1 MNISGIIKKI
11 KTTVDNHNLDEEG
24 KYARWLWQNE
34 RGTRDLG
41 LDEYGC
47 ADAANILYTIGE
59 FPSEPEKRAKW
70 IETLQSFQDPETG
83 LFKDVEN
90 IHHPFHT
97 TAQCAGALEL
107 FDAKVKYPLTAMFKY
122 KDKEELYK
130 FLDDL
135 NWAGSP
141 AMQSHQGAG
150 LFAAMVL
157 TKSVS
162 YEWVCDYIDWLWDN
176 VDPVTGLWRKGCI
189 DDEKLSVHYH
199 IVGSFH
205 YLFCCEHY
213 HRPIRYPERVI
224 DTCIELYREKRL
236 GDKGV
241 DSDFFGRYIRYIE
254 MDWTYMLNRASRQT
268 AHRFNEVKE
277 CLREFSKGYIEF
289 LSGIDEKTDDGFND
303 LHRLFGTVC
312 ALAELQQ
319 ALPGELE
326 TEKPLKL
333 VLDRRPF
340 I

>member
-1 MNISGIIKKI
+1 MNITEIINKI
-11 KTTVDNHNLDEEG
+11 KATVDNHNLGEEG

-59 FPSEPEKRAKW
+59 FISEPEKRAKW
-70 IETLQSFQDPETG
+70 IETLQHFQDPETG
-83 LFKDVEN
+83 LFYDVEKV
-90 IHHPFHT
+90 HHPFHT
-97 TAQCAGALEL
+97 TSQCIGALEL
-107 FDAKVKYPLTAMFKY
+107 FDAAPKYSVTAMLKY
-122 KDKEELYK
+122 RDKDELIK
-130 FLDDL
+130 FLEGL
-135 NWAGSP
+135 KWAESP

-150 LFAAMVL
+150 LFPAMVL
-157 TKSVS
+157 TKSVP
-162 YEWVCDYIDWLWDN
+162 YEWKCIYLDWLWEN
-176 VDPVTGLWRKGCI
+176 TDPVTGLWRKGCL
-189 DDEKLSVHYH
+189 DNKSPWMHYH

-205 YLFCCEHY
+205 YLFICECEH
-213 HRPIRYPERVI
+213 RPMRYPERII
-224 DTCIELYREKRL
+224 DTCIELYKEKRL
-236 GDKGV
+236 GDQGL
-241 DSDFFGRYIRYIE
+241 DNDTFGQHIRYME
-254 MDWTYMLNRASRQT
+254 MDWVYMLNRASRQT
-268 AHRFNEVKE
+268 GYRFNDVKE

-289 LSGIDEKTDDGFND
+289 LNGIDEKTNDAFND